1 LSKVC
6 ITGGAGFIGLALTRE
21 LLDNGYEV
29 KIIDNLS
36 PQIHSHN
43 PLDHKT
49 FDGVDFIKGDIRDEY
64 LLKEAISDVD
74 HFVHLA
80 AETGTGQS
88 MYMAEH
94 YSDVNVMATSK
105 IFDLIVNKKIKNK
118 LKSIVVA
125 SSRSIYGE
133 GAYLCKKH
141 GRVFPKSRDH
151 EFLDKGFFEPLCPI
165 CSSDIYP
172 TATREDDLVN
182 PISIYAMTKF
192 FQEKSLLACA
202 KILGINGIAL
212 RYQNVYGP
220 GQSLNNPY
228 TGILS
233 IFANLAKDNKPIEIY
248 EDGIESRDFVY
259 IDDVVCAT
267 KNAMFLKKKYTGA
280 INIGS
285 GVSVSV
291 IEVAK
296 NIRNHFNSDAE
307 FIQVGT
313 YREGDIRHNYADL
326 NIASSVLNFSPGVD
340 FKTGIKEFLNW
351 SASNSGRSG
360 ELYLASRDELS
371 NLGLI
376 NRK

>member
-1 LSKVC
+1 
-6 ITGGAGFIGLALTRE
+6 
-21 LLDNGYEV
+21 
-29 KIIDNLS
+29 
-36 PQIHSHN
+36 
-43 PLDHKT
+43 
-49 FDGVDFIKGDIRDEY
+49 
-64 LLKEAISDVD
+64 
-74 HFVHLA
+74 
-80 AETGTGQS
+80 
-88 MYMAEH
+88 M
-94 YSDVNVMATSK
+94 
-105 IFDLIVNKKIKNK
+105 
-118 LKSIVVA
+118 
-125 SSRSIYGE
+125 
-133 GAYLCKKH
+133 
-141 GRVFPKSRDH
+141 
-151 EFLDKGFFEPLCPI
+151 
-165 CSSDIYP
+165 
-172 TATREDDLVN
+172 N